1 MTYNGPNAKGADPNR
16 VYADDRD
23 HERQAASQEW
33 TFVTPAAKRAE
44 SAKEEENDELA
55 SDESAYIFRAANPPP
70 ESLELFAQLPVPP
83 KRVSKLKPAK
93 KYPIPHPLMQW
104 VRGVPMNEWN
114 DYTKP
119 AMNLPT
125 DAQQF
130 FAIHMDRV
138 GLMHVDQV
146 RSLANEHGWLHVNQ
160 LPQQLL
166 RHWKPT
172 EGPDIPINPGTWH
185 SVDEE
190 MPDRGAEAIAP
201 PDLSG
206 VSDAEFAALKEAV
219 RREEIRKKQLS
230 QADVEAQERAAA
242 ESVSK
247 RVTVA
252 VEKVDSHSGGDRAAQ
267 LEASTISTAARPF
280 RLTPTQTQ
288 STAVAGDAE
297 RSSETPEHRVMR
309 ERVKSL
315 FASPGSDQ
323 GDSNGP
329 SASSNEFTVQARAR
343 MAELKRS
350 AGEKP

>member
-1 MTYNGPNAKGADPNR
+1 MTYNGPNTRKADPNR

-23 HERQAASQEW
+23 HERQASSQEW
-33 TFVTPAAKRAE
+33 SFVTPAAKRTE
-44 SAKEEENDELA
+44 NKKEEDNDELA
-55 SDESAYIFRAANPPP
+55 NDESAYIFRAAIPPP
-70 ESLELFAQLPVPP
+70 ESLELFAQLPIPP
-83 KRVSKLKPAK
+83 KRISKLRPVK

-138 GLMHVDQV
+138 GLVHVDQV
-146 RSLANEHGWLHVNQ
+146 RSLANEYGWVHVDQ

-166 RHWKPT
+166 QHWRPN

-190 MPDRGAEAIAP
+190 MPDAAAADMTP

-206 VSDAEFAALKEAV
+206 IPDAEFAALKEAV
-219 RREEIRKKQLS
+219 RREEIRKRQLS

-242 ESVSK
+242 EATSK

-252 VEKVDSHSGGDRAAQ
+252 VETIETRGDRAAQ
-267 LEASTISTAARPF
+267 IEMSTISTAPAPY
-280 RLTPTQTQ
+280 RLTPVQ
-288 STAVAGDAE
+288 SGSSDAE
-297 RSSETPEHRVMR
+297 TTWETPEHRVKR
-309 ERVKSL
+309 ERIKSL
-315 FASPGSDQ
+315 FMSS
-323 GDSNGP
+323 GDDTDAGNT
-329 SASSNEFTVQARAR
+329 SSGTNEFTTQARAR